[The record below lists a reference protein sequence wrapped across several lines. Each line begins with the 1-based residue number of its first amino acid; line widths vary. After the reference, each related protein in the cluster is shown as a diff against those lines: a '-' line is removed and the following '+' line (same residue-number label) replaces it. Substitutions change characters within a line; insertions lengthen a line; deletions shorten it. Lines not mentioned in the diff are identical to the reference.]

1 MIAKGFKPVAW
12 VAAVG
17 GAALS
22 CYLVSLQVATERNE
36 LERLERQIIA
46 TKQEMRT
53 LQTELGTRGRLSQL
67 ESWNAEV
74 LALSAPVSGQFVGDA
89 VTLARFDQTE
99 RSFEERAQ
107 VRMASMNTGTPPAPA
122 AAAPVAPP
130 AAGPA
135 EVRMALAPSPAPA
148 QGAPIIHRASYTPAP
163 AEPKAKPA
171 ASMPKAAEAKPAAS
185 APKRVEAKRP
195 GPLPAESAN
204 ASPTKPR
211 VKPKPGASR
220 LGDGLAAEI
229 GAAARAESK
238 AGAR

>member
-46 TKQEMRT
+46 TKQEMRA

-74 LALSAPVSGQFVGDA
+74 LALSAPIAGQFVGDP
-89 VTLARFDQTE
+89 VTLARFDQSE

-107 VRMASMNTGTPPAPA
+107 VRMASIDGSGEAAPAASAPPAAAAAPAQVKMASAAVVPAPGASMIHRASFVPAPQRAAEAKPKAAEPKRPAPA
-122 AAAPVAPP
+122 AAT
-130 AAGPA
+130 
-135 EVRMALAPSPAPA
+135 E
-148 QGAPIIHRASYTPAP
+148 T
-163 AEPKAKPA
+163 
-171 ASMPKAAEAKPAAS
+171 AEAKP
-185 APKRVEAKRP
+185 
-195 GPLPAESAN
+195 
-204 ASPTKPR
+204 
-211 VKPKPGASR
+211 VKPKPKPASR

-229 GAAARAESK
+229 GEAAKAETK